1 MKTPNNWKEVKQ
13 RCDPTTQ
20 SGCYKYAAT
29 IIAAAVVDAGGE
41 LRLGVN
47 SLREALEKS
56 NVQALECDIASVAGQ
71 NPPPGL
77 LKFSEGIHGELIITM
92 RETC

>member
-1 MKTPNNWKEVKQ
+1 M
-13 RCDPTTQ
+13 
-20 SGCYKYAAT
+20 
-29 IIAAAVVDAGGE
+29 
-41 LRLGVN
+41 
-47 SLREALEKS
+47 REALEKS

-71 NPPPGL
+71 NPPSGL

>member
-1 MKTPNNWKEVKQ
+1 VKTTNNWKDVKQ
-13 RCDPTTQ
+13 QCDPSTE

-47 SLREALEKS
+47 SLREALEKAA
-56 NVQALECDIASVAGQ
+56 VQELECDLAPAVGQ
-71 NPPPGL
+71 NPRPGL
-77 LKFSEGIHGELIITM
+77 IKFREGIHGELIITI
-92 RETC
+92 RT